1 MTHLITML
9 IVDDH
14 PIVLE
19 GTKNLFQEIDD
30 MVVDTENDATR
41 VLQKVKKT
49 PFDIYL
55 IDINM
60 PLQNGIV
67 LARNIKVLQPNAAI
81 ILYTGDDIVDY
92 YSLILE
98 RKVEGILAK
107 TASKEQIIRTV
118 RSISHGELVLS
129 IKFLDFLESKCHPH
143 ELQKKL
149 KLNAKEKQ
157 ILSLIADGDT
167 NNAIAIKLNVTQRTV
182 ERYLTQLFTLLNVDS
197 RTEAVHFAKEKH
209 LL

>member
-1 MTHLITML
+1 MTHLITVL

-30 MVVDTENDATR
+30 MVVETESDATC
-41 VLQKVKKT
+41 VLQRVKEN

-67 LARNIKVLQPNAAI
+67 LARNIKVLQSNAAI
-81 ILYTGDDIVDY
+81 ILYTGDDITDY
-92 YSLILE
+92 YSLILD

-107 TASKEQIIRTV
+107 TASKEQIIRTI
-118 RSISHGELVLS
+118 RAIIHGEIVLPNN
-129 IKFLDFLESKCHPH
+129 FLDYLDSKFNSQES
-143 ELQKKL
+143 QKKL
-149 KLNAKEKQ
+149 KLNAKEKH
-157 ILSLIADGDT
+157 ILNLIADGAT
-167 NNAIAIKLNVTQRTV
+167 NNAIAAKLNVTQRTV

-197 RTEAVHFAKEKH
+197 RTEAVKLAKAKH

>member
-1 MTHLITML
+1 MAHLISVL

-30 MVVDTENDATR
+30 MIVDIESDATC
-41 VLQKVKKT
+41 VLQKAKKT
-49 PFDIYL
+49 PYDIYL

-67 LARNIKVLQPNAAI
+67 LARNIKVLQTNAAI
-81 ILYTGDDIVDY
+81 ILYTGDEITDY
-92 YSLILE
+92 YPLILE
-98 RKVEGILAK
+98 RKIEGILAK
-107 TASKEQIIRTV
+107 TASKEQIIRTI
-118 RSISHGELVLS
+118 RSVIHGEIVLPTN
-129 IKFLDFLESKCHPH
+129 FLDFLESKYNPQA
-143 ELQKKL
+143 LQKKL

-157 ILSLIADGDT
+157 ILSLIAEGHT
-167 NNAIAIKLNVTQRTV
+167 NHAIAVKLNVTQRTV
-182 ERYLTQLFTLLNVDS
+182 ERYLTQLFALLNVGS
-197 RTEAVHFAKEKH
+197 RTEAVTLAKEKQ